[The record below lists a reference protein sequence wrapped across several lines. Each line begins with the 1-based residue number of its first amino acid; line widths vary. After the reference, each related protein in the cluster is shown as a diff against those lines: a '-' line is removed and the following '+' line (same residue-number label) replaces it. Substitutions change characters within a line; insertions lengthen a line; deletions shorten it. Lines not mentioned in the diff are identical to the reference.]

1 MQMEK
6 YIPKALML
14 LFCLISFNSFAQT
27 KNTTIR
33 IETNY
38 GNIKLI
44 LYKDTPL
51 HRKNFLQ
58 LLENKH
64 FDGTL
69 FYRVIKGFI
78 IQGGSQDSRNAP
90 KGADIG
96 YGYSNRTIQ
105 SEFRKKYFH
114 KKGALAAPR
123 QPDRENIFKESDV
136 SQFYIAHGR
145 IYSIK
150 ELEYMERKVNKPIR
164 KKIVKKYLTEAKRK
178 TLSALKKEGK
188 VKEFRLLAGKIKT
201 DIDFEYSSSTKKL
214 EFTPEQKKAYST
226 IGGVPHLDNDYTVFG
241 QVVSGFEVLDKI
253 ANLKTS
259 AKNRPLTDVKI
270 KIKILNY

>member
-1 MQMEK
+1 MKKIIHKVLLMCLLGV
-6 YIPKALML
+6 YI
-14 LFCLISFNSFAQT
+14 NSNAQ
-27 KNTTIR
+27 KQNTNIL
-33 IETNY
+33 IETNF
-38 GNIKLI
+38 GNMKIM

-69 FYRVIKGFI
+69 FYRVIKNFV
-78 IQGGSQDSRNAP
+78 IQGGSQDSRNAR

-105 SEFRKKYFH
+105 SEFKKKYFH

-123 QPDRENIFKESDV
+123 QPDRANIFKESDV
-136 SQFYIAHGR
+136 SQFYIVHGR
-145 IYSIK
+145 VYSIK
-150 ELEYMERKVNKPIR
+150 ELEYMERKINKPIR
-164 KKIVKKYLTEAKRK
+164 KKIVKKFLTDKKRK
-178 TLSALKKEGK
+178 ILADLKKDGK
-188 VKEFRLLAGKIKT
+188 VKEFRLLADKVKA
-201 DIDFEYSSSTKKL
+201 DIDFEYNSSTKKL
-214 EFTPEQKKAYST
+214 EFTDEQKLAYST

-241 QVVSGFEVLDKI
+241 EVISGFNVINKI
-253 ANLKTS
+253 AKLRTS